1 MRSLAA
7 ALAVAILLVAA
18 PAEAAKRKPVPSPSA
33 STAAT
38 LSIQGVSVDVQPM
51 QAAPGMPAAAPDG
64 AHIEQPPL
72 QRLFRALPLAGQ
84 GQGSTRGFKAR
95 PRKGASP
102 APSPASP

>member
-1 MRSLAA
+1 MRTLGVALAMALLLAA
-7 ALAVAILLVAA
+7 S
-18 PAEAAKRKPVPSPSA
+18 PAEAARPKPVPSPSA
-33 STAAT
+33 APT
-38 LSIQGVSVDVQPM
+38 LPIQGVSVDVQPL